1 MNDFYFSAILFSHLK
16 EIDGTTG
23 EVNTTALILVLADL
37 INVKD
42 PGMLTLEIS
51 GLVTNYPDIR

>member
-1 MNDFYFSAILFSHLK
+1 MIFYVCSLLFSHLK

-23 EVNTTALILVLADL
+23 QVTTTALILALADL
-37 INVKD
+37 LNVKD

-51 GLVTNYPDIR
+51 GLVTKYPDIW